1 MVTDPSRRRLGR
13 HRRPCARAA
22 TMALV
27 LLAACGGPEERGNTG
42 AAPPTSKDSVAPAAP
57 TPDDATPLEAG
68 EVKWVAAHQS
78 ASGRWQADEWDR
90 WRMGE
95 RVAGERL
102 PGRGSASL
110 DVAMTSLALLA
121 YAGAGYT
128 PSDTTHVG
136 AVVAWGLHAVREA
149 QDTDG
154 AFGDPKDPTWPVN
167 QGLAI
172 YALASHA
179 ALENDPRLVETVR
192 RGIARYRKSRAVEPA
207 RWTSDRVFGGLPAFA
222 WIALASS
229 RPLVERTMGP
239 RRGDASALGLET
251 DRALARDRADVAS
264 WITLPEAQRTL
275 AKVGAGLAL
284 GAGEGKEWGQLPT
297 VVAAAGWLAERA
309 PRWEPS
315 GEGVDAMGWWLGTMG
330 VFAAGGDGWKRWEAA
345 MKPAIIDTQR
355 RDGDPCELKGSW
367 DPLGAGAEEGGR
379 LFMTLT
385 CALSTEVWYRYD
397 QVLGVPEAASPTRPS
412 REPTSRKPARVERA
426 LPRRRYS
433 PCR

>member
-1 MVTDPSRRRLGR
+1 MVTDSPLRRLDR
-13 HRRPCARAA
+13 HRHKRARAA
-22 TMALV
+22 TTALL
-27 LLAACGGPEERGNTG
+27 LLAACGGPEESGHTP
-42 AAPPTSKDSVAPAAP
+42 AASPTSKHPVAPAAP
-57 TPDDATPLEAG
+57 TPDDAAPLEAG
-68 EVKWVAAHQS
+68 EVRWVAAHQS
-78 ASGRWQADEWDR
+78 ANGRWQADEWDR

-128 PSDTTHVG
+128 PSDTTHLG
-136 AVVAWGLHAVREA
+136 AVVAWGLDAVREA
-149 QDTDG
+149 QDAEG

-179 ALENDPRLVETVR
+179 ALERDPRLVASVA
-192 RGIARYRKSRAVEPA
+192 RGIARYRTSRAVEPA
-207 RWTSDRVFGGLPAFA
+207 RWTSERVFGGLPALA

-229 RPLVERTMGP
+229 GPIVERTFGP

-251 DRALARDRADVAS
+251 DGALARDRADVAS

-275 AKVGAGLAL
+275 AKVGAALAL
-284 GAGEGKEWGQLPT
+284 GAGERETWRRLPT
-297 VVAAAGWLAERA
+297 VVAAAGWLADHA

-315 GEGVDAMGWWLGTMG
+315 GEGVDAMGWWLGSLG
-330 VFAAGGDGWKRWEAA
+330 AFAAGGESWKRWERE

-379 LFMTLT
+379 VFMTLA

-397 QVLGVPEAASPTRPS
+397 QVLGAPETASPTRPIAEPAPQELP
-412 REPTSRKPARVERA
+412 RVEPT